1 MTYEKIIAPLGRI
14 VANLD
19 KYKEKN
25 KARESELTTQLEF
38 IKMDIA
44 RAKLESERAE
54 AASKKISNLFK

>member
-19 KYKEKN
+19 KYREKN
-25 KARESELTTQLEF
+25 KARENELTAQLEF
-38 IKMDIA
+38 IKRDIDDS
-44 RAKLESERAE
+44 KLEAAKAE

>member
-25 KARESELTTQLEF
+25 KDREGELTTQLEF